1 MCLQAMH
8 LPVMYLPVMYLPVM
22 HLPVMHLQQGCVQVP
37 NRAGKEQ
44 SEKWGEEAF
53 LG

>member
-1 MCLQAMH
+1 MRLQAMH
-8 LPVMYLPVMYLPVM
+8 LPVMHLPGM
-22 HLPVMHLQQGCVQVP
+22 HLPGMHLQQGCVQVP